1 MLKDGVV
8 ARRHTVCKA
17 ACRATYVA
25 EGIAAGTE
33 KAQAA
38 KDALLEGLHGRVR
51 AARRAPGTHGSS
63 G

>member
-1 MLKDGVV
+1 MVEFV
-8 ARRHTVCKA
+8 ERRHMMCEA

-51 AARRAPGTHGSS
+51 AARRAPGTLQSS

>member
-1 MLKDGVV
+1 MM
-8 ARRHTVCKA
+8 CEA

-51 AARRAPGTHGSS
+51 AARRAPGTLQSS